1 MKTEDIEYNGQV
13 FTCRK
18 IIDFSAMI
26 ELLSALA
33 KKQDY
38 LEKKVDF
45 QDERIN
51 DKDKRLS
58 NLENRLNYPQ
68 DEQRLKKFRN
78 KNIRLI

>member
-33 KKQDY
+33 KKQEY
-38 LEKKVDF
+38 LEKKIEF
-45 QDERIN
+45 QDQRIN
-51 DKDKRLS
+51 DKDSCYR
-58 NLENRLNYPQ
+58 YAWHP
-68 DEQRLKKFRN
+68 
-78 KNIRLI
+78 